1 MDYGKDF
8 PETGPA
14 PFGVKEMTAAFRAQ
28 EGGFKPPTRQG
39 YFLHMARYFH
49 KREAQHAANDM
60 PLSAEQAAYQAG
72 KYLGWAYSIS

>member
-14 PFGVKEMTAAFRAQ
+14 PFGTPVDPITAYATCRT
-28 EGGFKPPTRQG
+28 PTRLA

-49 KREAQHAANDM
+49 KREAQHMANNM
-60 PLSAEQAAYQAG
+60 PISAEQAAYEAG
-72 KYLGWAYSIS
+72 KYLRWAYAVS